1 MTSSNF
7 IAIDWSSSSHSFV
20 RIDDPSFSQDS
31 SLYPTPD
38 FDSQASSNYNNDGNP
53 IEKFSS
59 TPRISST
66 MTPPNAKGLSLPPQH
81 CEVPSPI
88 VMSDNRYECGL
99 HFFKKYPDGIVFVQ
113 NENGDLIPKIQQQN
127 KQLHA
132 NLTFDR
138 WIKKESK
145 LIFSSRTGISYNLR
159 YIVCNSNRK
168 LRPGRTHIYHKLM
181 NYFQFTPSPNP
192 KTAKKQHIRFEH
204 SCHRIL
210 SQEVIKPGAVSS
222 ISTKLAAAKK
232 RRFLFL
238 PSQKFTTPLKH
249 LCYKKTVNIPKQKN
263 YNFTIPHYFG
273 TNANTTN

>member
-1 MTSSNF
+1 MIRQKLLDRITFIRSRENKINNKNTTTKTFFNF
-7 IAIDWSSSSHSFV
+7 SYKRYRFHFGIFIICDH
-20 RIDDPSFSQDS
+20 I
-31 SLYPTPD
+31 
-38 FDSQASSNYNNDGNP
+38 
-53 IEKFSS
+53 IE
-59 TPRISST
+59 
-66 MTPPNAKGLSLPPQH
+66 AKGLSLPPQH